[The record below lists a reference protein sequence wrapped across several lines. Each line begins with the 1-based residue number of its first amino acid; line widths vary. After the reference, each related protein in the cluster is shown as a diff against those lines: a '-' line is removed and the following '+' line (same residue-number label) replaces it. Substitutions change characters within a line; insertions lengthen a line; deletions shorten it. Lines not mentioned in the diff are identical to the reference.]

1 LTLEERVRRIVVPP
15 SITFV
20 EVLPPVLLALAT
32 VPMWLLP
39 LVPEY
44 VDVADGGALSLHW
57 TLFAVSLLLLTIGG
71 WLSWRRRKSIH
82 AVEQDNSVLKKQVA
96 LADQVIDAHHEDLVN
111 SISGLAAALLDEFYA
126 ADSRANRENK
136 RRHTRLTVYCRDR
149 RNHEFVPISRK
160 SANPTLQMVG
170 RNRYPD
176 GQGIIARAWKEGFA
190 VELSLPEDRGRW
202 NRDNVEKWDYTE
214 EETSNLKMHS
224 RSMVALRLDRE
235 GDAVGI
241 IVIESEK
248 ARGVDARTY
257 ELFQESALVGE
268 LSALLRLL
276 WSNGLAVIRDK
287 HGPEWAIAHSI
298 PEL

>member
-1 LTLEERVRRIVVPP
+1 ME
-15 SITFV
+15 
-20 EVLPPVLLALAT
+20 
-32 VPMWLLP
+32 
-39 LVPEY
+39 
-44 VDVADGGALSLHW
+44 GG
-57 TLFAVSLLLLTIGG
+57 V
-71 WLSWRRRKSIH
+71 
-82 AVEQDNSVLKKQVA
+82 
-96 LADQVIDAHHEDLVN
+96 
-111 SISGLAAALLDEFYA
+111 
-126 ADSRANRENK
+126 
-136 RRHTRLTVYCRDR
+136 C
-149 RNHEFVPISRK
+149 
-160 SANPTLQMVG
+160 
-170 RNRYPD
+170 
-176 GQGIIARAWKEGFA
+176 
-190 VELSLPEDRGRW
+190 GRW